1 MLLVDRCHQGVDFVV
16 EILVLGDFRPAR
28 RTHLQKHEPFAPLR
42 VALEKPIDGAQAL
55 RNALRVV
62 HAIDADG
69 QRPLVSQSV
78 RLAERLNVAAADA
91 VLRDAL
97 HVDADRKRADLGF
110 VRGARD
116 RKVLVVDARL
126 DEAIDRVEKIVA
138 MQLHVEA
145 EQIAAEQA
153 VEDLFLP
160 RADAEG
166 LPMRPWNVPEMADD
180 RVWTALLDESRKE
193 REVIVLHEH
202 DRGRALDFLEDGLS
216 ELRVDTRILF
226 PVAGVENGARVRDVT
241 QAATARGW
249 RNRSS
254 SLLLL
259 QA

>member
-1 MLLVDRCHQGVDFVV
+1 MLLVDRRHEGVDFVV
-16 EILVLGDFRPAR
+16 EILVFGDLRPAR

-55 RNALRVV
+55 GNAFGVV

-69 QRPLVSQSV
+69 QRPLFPQPES
-78 RLAERLNVAAADA
+78 LAERLYVAAADA

-97 HVDADRKRADLGF
+97 HVDADRKRTDLGF
-110 VRGARD
+110 VRRARD

-126 DEAIDRVEKIVA
+126 DEAVDRVEKIVA

-145 EQIAAEQA
+145 EQIAAEEA

-180 RVWTALLDESRKE
+180 RVWTALLDESRKQ
-193 REVIVLHEH
+193 REVIVLHQH
-202 DRGRALDFLEDGLS
+202 DRGGAVDFLEDGLG
-216 ELRVDTRILF
+216 ELRVDARILF
-226 PVAGVENGARVRDVT
+226 PVAGVENGPRIRDVT
-241 QAATARGW
+241 
-249 RNRSS
+249 
-254 SLLLL
+254 
-259 QA
+259 